1 MRPFIFFLFLTLFLL
16 PLTTIAQQD
25 SIDVFITNQM
35 KQQGIIGLSI
45 GIVKNG
51 KVIKAKGYG
60 QANIELDIPAS
71 EKTVYKIASISK
83 QFIAVGIMKLAQE
96 GKLRVSDP
104 ITKFIKDAPSKWNSI
119 TIRHL
124 LNHTSGLP
132 VDPPGFDGMKE
143 QADSIYIKTA
153 FTDSLAFSSG
163 SKFEYSNFGYFIL
176 ADIIR
181 VTSHLSFSEYMKKY
195 IFDERGLS
203 STRTTSLEAII
214 QNRAAGYIKIAND
227 FTLNAPNYIA
237 LRPSGAFLSNINDL
251 LKWEMDMQN
260 NKLLTQKSWN
270 QMWDDKI
277 KTPLTMDNEAIYY
290 AYGWMVNKVNGKQ
303 LVHHGGSLPGFRSV
317 YFRYVED
324 KTAIIILTNFDSADT
339 YGIAFGVADLLQIED
354 KQK

>member
-1 MRPFIFFLFLTLFLL
+1 MKQFIFILFLTAIFF
-16 PLTTIAQQD
+16 PISVIAQQD

-35 KQQGIIGLSI
+35 KQQGIMGLSI

-51 KVIKAKGYG
+51 KVIMAKGYG
-60 QANIELDIPAS
+60 LANIELNSPAT
-71 EKTVYKIASISK
+71 EKTVYKIASVSK
-83 QFIAVGIMKLAQE
+83 QFIAVGIMKLVEE
-96 GKLRVSDP
+96 GSLRVSDP
-104 ITKFIKDAPSKWNSI
+104 ITKFIKNAPAKWNSI

-143 QADSIYIKTA
+143 QADSIYIKNA
-153 FTDSLAFSSG
+153 FNDSLAFPPG

-195 IFDERGLS
+195 IFDECGLNN
-203 STRTTSLEAII
+203 TRTTSLEAII
-214 QNRAAGYIKIAND
+214 PNRAAGYIKNAKDPIQ
-227 FTLNAPNYIA
+227 NAPNYVA

-251 LKWEMDMQN
+251 LKWEITMQN

-270 QMWDDKI
+270 QIRNDTV

-290 AYGWMVNKVNGKQ
+290 GYGWMTNKVSGKQ
-303 LVHHGGSLPGFRSV
+303 FLHHGGSLPGFKSV
-317 YFRYVED
+317 YFRYIDD
-324 KTAIIILTNFDSADT
+324 KTAIIILTNSDNADA
-339 YGIAFGVADLLQIED
+339 YAIAFGVSDLLKTES
-354 KQK
+354 KNK